1 MGKEGSGL
9 ARAQGPGGLR
19 ERCGFRCSR
28 GLRPPCTQAA
38 SDSSMP
44 PGAPPLQSPVPC
56 RLPYLAFPQFA
67 PFLSSLETLSE
78 PLSSLVCDPEE
89 MWGSSLES
97 HPLRQTWRASL
108 SFPGAVPFRYLAVD
122 PRFRIGAHLSGTPH
136 FSSTLHALPRA
147 GRTGPGRCPLPALRS
162 FSSASCSYVASG
174 SEVPLGLYDT
184 LFKIHKGDHI
194 FFFLSFP
201 GVTNPLNGT
210 HEPPHTP
217 FPLQDF
223 SG

>member
-108 SFPGAVPFRYLAVD
+108 S
-122 PRFRIGAHLSGTPH
+122 
-136 FSSTLHALPRA
+136 LPRCRPTFPDW
-147 GRTGPGRCPLPALRS
+147 RTFKRNSSFLQHPPRPAPRRENRPWTLPPASPPLLLLCKLHLRCFRVRGPFGALRH
-162 FSSASCSYVASG
+162 
-174 SEVPLGLYDT
+174 PL
-184 LFKIHKGDHI
+184 
-194 FFFLSFP
+194 
-201 GVTNPLNGT
+201 
-210 HEPPHTP
+210 
-217 FPLQDF
+217 
-223 SG
+223 

>member
-9 ARAQGPGGLR
+9 ARAQGPGGLC

-108 SFPGAVPFRYLAVD
+108 SFPGTVPFRYLAVD

-136 FSSTLHALPRA
+136 FSAPSTPCPAPGEQALDAAPCQPSA
-147 GRTGPGRCPLPALRS
+147 PSPLQAAPTLLQGQRS
-162 FSSASCSYVASG
+162 LWG
-174 SEVPLGLYDT
+174 STTPSLKYTKVT
-184 LFKIHKGDHI
+184 I
-194 FFFLSFP
+194 FFFFIISR
-201 GVTNPLNGT
+201 G
-210 HEPPHTP
+210 H
-217 FPLQDF
+217 
-223 SG
+223 